1 MEPGAGSPTVSIIT
15 PTYNAARYLTSAVES
30 ARAQTFADFELI
42 VVDDGSTDDTRAI
55 AGDLAGRDGRV
66 HVLARDHAGLAAARN
81 AAMKQARGAYF
92 AFLDSDDVWFP
103 EFLASQLAIFQRR
116 PATDVVTGNAV
127 SLGGK
132 LDGQPLNP
140 PGTECRPVSL
150 LDMIEDEAL
159 VTVMSVF
166 RRGVF
171 ETTGGH
177 DEGLSRSEDYD
188 LWIRAAQLGFRFVQN
203 PQPLAQY
210 RRRPDS
216 LSADE
221 LAMFAAIIQVLT
233 RAREHCAASPRV
245 VTAIDRKLARFE
257 EARVLASAKTNL
269 LGRRY
274 HAAAREFDR
283 LHDLRR
289 NVESRVIA
297 AVSRH
302 VPGLLRL
309 AYRTKTALKV

>member
-1 MEPGAGSPTVSIIT
+1 MESGSGSPTVSIIT
-15 PTYNAARYLTSAVES
+15 PTYNSAPYLAEAVES

-42 VVDDGSTDDTRAI
+42 VVDDGSTDETRAI
-55 AGDLAGRDGRV
+55 ASDLAERDPRV
-66 HVLARDHAGLAAARN
+66 RLLAKDHGGLAVARN
-81 AAMKQARGAYF
+81 VAMKQARGAYF
-92 AFLDSDDVWFP
+92 AFLDSDDLWSP
-103 EFLASQLAIFQRR
+103 EFLASQMAIFHRR

-132 LDGQPLNP
+132 LDGRPLNP

-166 RRGVF
+166 RRTVF
-171 ETTGGH
+171 EATGGH

-188 LWIRAAQLGFRFVQN
+188 LWIRAAHLGFRFVQN
-203 PQPLAQY
+203 PQPLACY

-221 LAMFAAIIQVLT
+221 LAMLAAIILVLN
-233 RAREHCAASPRV
+233 RARQLCATSPRV
-245 VTAIDRKLARFE
+245 VTAIDRQLARFE
-257 EARVLASAKTNL
+257 DARVLTSAKTNL
-269 LGRRY
+269 LGRQY
-274 HAAAREFDR
+274 HAAAHEFAR
-283 LHDLRR
+283 LHELRR
-289 NVESRVIA
+289 DVESRVIA

-302 VPGLLRL
+302 MPGLLRL
-309 AYRTKTALKV
+309 AYRTKTALRV